1 MGELRKALQ
10 EAVGFQWDEGNADK
24 NLEKHEVSD
33 GECEQ
38 IFLNVPL
45 VVGGDAAHSKE
56 ELRGYALGETNEGR
70 PLFVVFTIRRD
81 LIRVI
86 SARDMTRKEQRRY
99 RR

>member
-10 EAVGFQWDEGNADK
+10 EVVGFQWDEGNADK
-24 NLEKHEVSD
+24 SLKKHDVSD

-38 IFLNVPL
+38 IFFNIPL
-45 VVGGDAAHSKE
+45 VVGEDLAHSDE
-56 ELRGYALGETNEGR
+56 ELRGYALGATNAGR
-70 PLFVVFTIRRD
+70 LLFVVFTIRGD

-86 SARDMTRKEQRRY
+86 SARDMTPKEQRRY